1 MIVLRFGAVHSS
13 LPLFLFFFFFFF
25 IMSLNYAIAF
35 YGSVA

>member
-13 LPLFLFFFFFFF
+13 LPLFLFFFFF
-25 IMSLNYAIAF
+25 IMSLNYVIAF